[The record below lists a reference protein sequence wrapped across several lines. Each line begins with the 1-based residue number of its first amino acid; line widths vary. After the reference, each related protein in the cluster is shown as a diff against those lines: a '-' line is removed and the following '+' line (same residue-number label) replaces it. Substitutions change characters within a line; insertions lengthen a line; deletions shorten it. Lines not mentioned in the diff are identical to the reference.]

1 MQPRNLIPIAIL
13 FGSLGTLACVAGR
26 SLHLKSSA
34 LEYLYPA
41 GKEKASPPSDVR
53 LKVPI
58 RVGLAFAPS
67 STGWNDPFTEV
78 QKQNLLNRVAGA
90 FRDREFIASIDSIP
104 STYLKSN
111 GGFEELDRLASAFG
125 IDLMALVSY
134 DQRQFTES
142 TGASWTYLTVVGAF
156 AVQGEKNETRT
167 LLDAVVYDIP
177 SRALLF
183 RSAGTSSLKGSSSPV
198 TIARSLRLDSE
209 ASFESATGDLITNL
223 GGALQTFQEQIKSGT
238 VRGAGTPAIEVVQT
252 TGGGGSGGAGA
263 IDLPVLLA
271 ALALAG
277 LLGAGEIRLRRA
289 RREG

>member
-1 MQPRNLIPIAIL
+1 MQQRSLIPIAIL
-13 FGSLGTLACVAGR
+13 LGGLGTVACVAGR
-26 SLHLKSSA
+26 PLHLKSSA

-41 GKEKASPPSDVR
+41 GKEKASPPSDVK

-78 QKQNLLNRVAGA
+78 QKQNLLNRVADA
-90 FRDREFIASIDSIP
+90 FRDRKFIASIESIP
-104 STYLKSN
+104 STYLTSG
-111 GGFEELDRLASAFG
+111 GGFAELDRLASAFG
-125 IDLMALVSY
+125 IALVALVSY

-167 LLDAVVYDIP
+167 LMDTVVYDIP

-183 RSAGTSSLKGSSSPV
+183 RSAGQSSLQGRSTPV
-198 TIARSLRLDSE
+198 TMARSLRLDSE
-209 ASFESATGDLITNL
+209 QSFESATDDLITNL
-223 GGALQTFQEQIKSGT
+223 GGALQAFQEQIKSGT

-252 TGGGGSGGAGA
+252 TDGGGSGGAGA
-263 IDLPVLLA
+263 IDAPMLLA
-271 ALALAG
+271 ALTLVA
-277 LLGAGEIRLRRA
+277 LLGAGGRRLRGRC
-289 RREG
+289 REG